1 MLSAHSIHVLYDS
14 LLMQAPTG
22 QCRDD
27 TKPLCLVTCIA
38 LTRLYRAIDWLHKLL
53 IQQRQHISQKQPSC
67 IALVRAHE
75 KWITVEKWITI
86 SFLRAMG

>member
-1 MLSAHSIHVLYDS
+1 MLSAHSIHVLYGS

-22 QCRDD
+22 QCGDD
-27 TKPLCLVTCIA
+27 TKLLCLVTCIA

-67 IALVRAHE
+67 IALVRPTRNGLQSRFYGR
-75 KWITVEKWITI
+75 WDNLV
-86 SFLRAMG
+86 